1 VPLLHGRWWLL
12 AAAAIGVVPVLIASR
27 TGGAWH
33 QLASAFLLFPL
44 FLAAVREDR
53 TVRGLAV
60 VGLCFAAHNAA
71 AIGLS
76 ASSAEFGALFPDG
89 PEYWAKQQVWIT
101 TGTDP
106 EYQVMNWLPAHLQL
120 FAGIVLYCFL
130 SLGFV
135 AFIQGFY
142 EVDLMNFYVG
152 RLIASSD
159 SVAPALLLGW
169 HPWSALRGLCYL
181 LLVWEVASW
190 SLERMTGRTLSTP
203 ERRMGR
209 WLAACGFFVA
219 DCVVKLA
226 ILEPVRRTLADNLS
240 APL

>member
-1 VPLLHGRWWLL
+1 MDGRTWPLAAVLIGVLPLLVAR
-12 AAAAIGVVPVLIASR
+12 A

-33 QLASAFLLFPL
+33 QLASGLLLFPL
-44 FLAAVREDR
+44 FLAAVRSDR
-53 TVRGLAV
+53 TVRGLAI
-60 VGLCFAAHNAA
+60 VGLCFASHNAV
-71 AIGLS
+71 AIGL
-76 ASSAEFGALFPDG
+76 AAQTAEVAGLFPDG
-89 PEYWAKQQVWIT
+89 ADYWAKQQIWIT

-106 EYQVMNWLPAHLQL
+106 EYQVINWLPAHLQL
-120 FAGIVLYCFL
+120 FAGIILYCFL
-130 SLGFV
+130 SLGMV

-159 SVAPALLLGW
+159 SLAPALLLGW

-181 LLVWEVASW
+181 LLTWEVASW
-190 SLERMTGRTLSTP
+190 SLARMTGRTISTP
-203 ERRMGR
+203 ERRLLR
-209 WLAACGFFVA
+209 WLAAVGFFAA

-226 ILEPVRRTLADNLS
+226 MLEPVRRTLADNLT